1 MRRISIAISL
11 AIVYPES
18 ESMPRVEESIPAD
31 LVDEAEAARAWF
43 ARDRGTDFKLTGI
56 VDPEEVR
63 ARDSTTHARQLQ
75 LILCGTRN
83 GQDVCLR
90 ERFEVRPA
98 SDGFDVTLLED
109 STPDVGS
116 PAPLLDPPFGVRA
129 GWLTR
134 TLAQHSFVVLVFY
147 RGFW

>member
-1 MRRISIAISL
+1 
-11 AIVYPES
+11 
-18 ESMPRVEESIPAD
+18 MPRVEESIPAH

-43 ARDRGTDFKLTGI
+43 SRNGGAEFKLTGI

-63 ARDSTTHARQLQ
+63 EPNRETQTRELQ
-75 LILCGTRN
+75 LILCGSRD

-90 ERFEVRPA
+90 ERFELKPA
-98 SDGFDVTLLED
+98 SNGFDVTLLED

-116 PAPLLDPPFGVRA
+116 PAPLLDPPVGVRA
-129 GWLTR
+129 GWLKQV
-134 TLAQHSFVVLVFY
+134 LAQHSFVVLVFY

>member
-1 MRRISIAISL
+1 MS
-11 AIVYPES
+11 
-18 ESMPRVEESIPAD
+18 RVDESIPAH

-43 ARDRGTDFKLTGI
+43 SQNGGAEFKLTGI
-56 VDPEEVR
+56 VDPDMVR
-63 ARDSTTHARQLQ
+63 ERNQETHARELQ
-75 LILCGTRN
+75 LILCGTRD

-90 ERFEVRPA
+90 ERFEIKGA

-116 PAPLLDPPFGVRA
+116 PAPLLDPPAGVRA
-129 GWLTR
+129 SWLTR